1 VHWPLLDALSEG
13 DRRRL
18 VVQARRRRY
27 GRNDVLFHE
36 GDPGDTLYLVAQGH
50 VAIRM
55 STPLGDVATVRIVR
69 PGEFFGEL
77 AVVSPGPRNAT
88 AVALDQVEALVL
100 DRGQLDSLRSDDEHA
115 TEILLAA
122 LVAEVRRLSDQ
133 LVEVMFVPVDK
144 RLWRRILELSS
155 IFGTEGEPASTLPM
169 TQDLIAQ
176 TAGCVRP
183 TANRVLRAGERAGLI
198 NMRRG
203 AIDIVDFEGIRQRA
217 R

>member
-1 VHWPLLDALSEG
+1 MHWRLLDALSES
-13 DRRRL
+13 DRSRL
-18 VVQARRRRY
+18 VANARRRRF
-27 GRNDVLFHE
+27 GRNEVIFLE
-36 GDPGDTLYLVAQGH
+36 GDPGETLHLVAEGH

-69 PGEFFGEL
+69 SGEFFGEL

-88 AVALDQVEALVL
+88 AVALDRVQTLVI
-100 DRGQLDSLRSDDEHA
+100 DRGQLASLRSDDEHA

-122 LVAEVRRLSDQ
+122 LVAEVRRLAEQ

-144 RLWRRILELSS
+144 RLWRRVLDLAVV
-155 IFGTEGEPASTLPM
+155 FGTEDEPATTLPM

-176 TAGCVRP
+176 VTGCARP
-183 TANRVLRAGERAGLI
+183 TANRALREGERAGVI

-203 AIDIVDFEGIRQRA
+203 EIEIIDVEGVRSRA